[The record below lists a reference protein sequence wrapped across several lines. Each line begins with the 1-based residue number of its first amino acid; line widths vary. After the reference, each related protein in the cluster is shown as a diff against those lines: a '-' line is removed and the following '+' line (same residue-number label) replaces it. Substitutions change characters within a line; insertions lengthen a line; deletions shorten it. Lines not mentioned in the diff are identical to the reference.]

1 MFTVSVEVHTMKI
14 DEWENIYTRF
24 EDEMT
29 MFDNIVSLAKNLP
42 DEGGPEIEGC
52 TPEQY
57 RPMLQAISRIY
68 ETIKRLEQEPGE
80 TKNSSSDLS
89 PFNKKI
95 KSFTKQFDIHLVG
108 FTTLEKA
115 WVFPPSEKW
124 TYPQTYQEIKHR
136 NVISL
141 GMEMNC
147 EIFNINH
154 FPDNETLFEAM
165 NVYAKLGEVIDKIV
179 EYIREQGFEAT
190 GHHPYAG
197 NFLYSAH
204 AVKAGIGSLGAN
216 GIVLTDLYG
225 PRQRFGAITTNA
237 PLELIETSENF
248 FDEFCMRCMRCVK
261 TCPTKALSSDKINC
275 DGVYKWKINNKR
287 CWPYFIAN
295 NGCGVC
301 MMVCPLNKKNTGF
314 NRFVLKSIRKSSLL
328 TALLL
333 KIDDS
338 FIWKPSLIN
347 RRKDGMKPVEGS
359 MSFKNMLKK
368 FGKKNN
374 QS

>member
-1 MFTVSVEVHTMKI
+1 MTI

-24 EDEMT
+24 EEEMT
-29 MFDNIVSLAKNLP
+29 MFDNIASLAKNLP
-42 DEGGPEIEGC
+42 NEGGPKIEGC
-52 TPEQY
+52 SPEQY
-57 RPMLQAISRIY
+57 RPMLQTINRIY
-68 ETIKRLEQEPGE
+68 ESIKRLERDPVK
-80 TKNSSSDLS
+80 TNSPSTDLF
-89 PFNKKI
+89 PLNKKI
-95 KSFTKQFDIHLVG
+95 KSFAKQFDIHLVG
-108 FTTLEKA
+108 FTTLEEP
-115 WVFPPSEKW
+115 WVFPPSKKW
-124 TYPQTYQEIKHR
+124 TYPQTYRKIKHQ

-141 GMEMNC
+141 GMEMNSKV
-147 EIFNINH
+147 FNINH
-154 FPDNETLFEAM
+154 FPDGETLFEAM
-165 NVYAKLGEVIDKIV
+165 NVYAKLGEAIEKIA

-237 PLELIETSENF
+237 PLELIKSSGSF
-248 FDEFCMRCMRCVK
+248 FDEFCIRCMRCVK
-261 TCPTKALSSDKINC
+261 TCPTKALSSNKINC
-275 DGVYKWKINNKR
+275 DDVYKWKINNKR

-301 MMVCPLNKKNTGF
+301 MIVCPLNKKNTGF
-314 NRFVLKSIRKSSLL
+314 NRLVSKIARKSSLL

-333 KIDDS
+333 KLDDS
-338 FIWKPSLIN
+338 FVWKPSLIN
-347 RRKDGMKPVEGS
+347 RRKDGMKPVDGP

-368 FGKKNN
+368 FGKKDN
-374 QS
+374 QVQN

>member
-1 MFTVSVEVHTMKI
+1 MFTVSGEVQTMTI

-24 EDEMT
+24 EEEMT
-29 MFDNIVSLAKNLP
+29 MFGNIVSLAKNLP

-52 TPEQY
+52 SPEQY
-57 RPMLQAISRIY
+57 RPMLQAFVRIY
-68 ETIKRLEQEPGE
+68 ETIKRLEQEPG
-80 TKNSSSDLS
+80 KRIS
-89 PFNKKI
+89 PSTDPSPLNDKI
-95 KSFTKQFDIHLVG
+95 KSFAKQLNIHLVG
-108 FTTLEKA
+108 FTKLKEA

-124 TYPQTYQEIKHR
+124 TYPQAYREIKHQ

-141 GMEMNC
+141 GMEMSC
-147 EIFNINH
+147 EVFNINH
-154 FPDNETLFEAM
+154 FPDNESLFEAI
-165 NVYAKLGEVIDKIV
+165 NVYAKLGEAIDEIA

-237 PLELIETSENF
+237 PLELTGPSENS
-248 FDEFCMRCMRCVK
+248 FDKFCLRCMRCVK

-275 DGVYKWKINNKR
+275 DGVYKWKINNNK

-301 MMVCPLNKKNTGF
+301 MLVCPLNKKNTGF
-314 NRFVLKSIRKSSLL
+314 NRLLSKRIRKSSLL
-328 TALLL
+328 AELLL
-333 KIDDS
+333 KIDDA

-347 RRKDGMKPVEGS
+347 RREDRMKPVEGP

-368 FGKKNN
+368 FGKKEN
-374 QS
+374 QC